1 MVHILGWVQRRGGL
15 GFTAEAGERLRV
27 MGNGVGKEFD
37 DDEAMQAGVLAL
49 VHHAHAAATDSTA
62 RG

>member
-1 MVHILGWVQRRGGL
+1 
-15 GFTAEAGERLRV
+15 